1 MLAVHA
7 RALRDFYRREAQR
20 HGRHDDPDPARRHPR
35 RGERTAAKAVPGI
48 EDVTISIAKGHPVVP
63 LPEGSQYL
71 GFIFSRAATQIEAEA
86 SLRRAHTLLEFMI
99 R

>member
-1 MLAVHA
+1 MMI
-7 RALRDFYRREAQR
+7 
-20 HGRHDDPDPARRHPR
+20 PIPR
-35 RGERTAAKAVPGI
+35 GGILEEVSGLDAAKAVPGI